1 MKSLGFIKIYFVM
14 ILFKIQFLEL
24 QDFVLALFVGSV
36 LNRFLKRL
44 KRRIY
49 HNYQSFLRSIFSVCF
64 LFMLFFFKK
73 ERGVLL
79 V

>member
-1 MKSLGFIKIYFVM
+1 
-14 ILFKIQFLEL
+14 
-24 QDFVLALFVGSV
+24 VGSV